1 VPNEAVAPRD
11 LDGSRPE
18 VSRTKQR
25 VTPHLYD
32 LGMSNTTTQDTEVQ
46 PRIVDRAVRRA
57 LLAELSVDLR
67 QLHVAVLAET
77 LANGLPV
84 NPAALVVVLSAH
96 DEMAEVA
103 LRFTSVHVEELLW
116 CGVTEF
122 CEDFGLVMPDGCPE
136 ALHAV
141 LAVAT
146 RSSSLDVE
154 SDPVSAL
161 FAAFHQLTAS

>member
-1 VPNEAVAPRD
+1 
-11 LDGSRPE
+11 
-18 VSRTKQR
+18 
-25 VTPHLYD
+25 
-32 LGMSNTTTQDTEVQ
+32 MSHTTTQDSEVE
-46 PRIVDRAVRRA
+46 PRTVDRAVRRA
-57 LLAELSVDLR
+57 LLAELPVDLR
-67 QLHVAVLAET
+67 RLHVEVLAET

-96 DEMAEVA
+96 DDAAEVP

-146 RSSSLDVE
+146 GASSLDIE
-154 SDPVSAL
+154 SDPVAAL
-161 FAAFHQLTAS
+161 FAVFHQLTAS